1 MNYNSALF
9 TLIVIQSSAV
19 LLRDDKVVERL
30 TINDNLR
37 SSVECGS
44 NFTKGVEQL
53 TIHGAVNISGI
64 EVYSIAFEILHS
76 GSKEP
81 LECNII
87 NQTTNLSSNR
97 PECGYQ
103 QDPTDLNIGKFTYRI
118 ALTEKYSLAVF
129 KATLNF
135 KKGSEDDS
143 EIKNIKL
150 PKVLHFQPEDLRYEI
165 YIDDQPL
172 GNKTNVSMPD
182 HKSNLKIKYHSLHG
196 KKFTTKMEITYSNR
210 TYTLKDGKEYWL
222 NWSISDCRECNVTV
236 RFFICT
242 NLTNETCIIFI
253 NRSTGSRESLNYNY
267 FYIGFVILPPIIVL
281 AILCKK
287 RKCKGKKKSNT
298 SEKPDSKDYNQS
310 EPKNSKIYI
319 VFLVYL
325 MTINSHQ
332 IKALAKCI
340 QKLEHESPYLVIVVH
355 MLSNGAKEINA
366 YIHSKTCLTD
376 IFIYEVNAPVEEYFA
391 KKEDILLNLR
401 KFIDDDEIYTD
412 IHTSLNQNIVIIDV
426 SEKLITTT
434 EKSILSLFSKEKG
447 KLIEKVPLNTGAEI
461 TNKIISNN
469 VKVDTKR
476 NILSRNNS
484 CSNQVTTPDVSLPG
498 SQSLC
503 SPSHPT
509 NFQPFIVKQAECQSN
524 YINIENESF
533 AKDEDNHKKSISVN
547 EISKKGLDFFSNLFN
562 VKKPQEITRN
572 NVELDRNH
580 PKVTYMDDN
589 VKIKT
594 AERTPLVNPS
604 KSTERKNEIETA
616 VKQSMLGRRNSSKSI
631 DLKESI
637 EKQLLEEK
645 NTSETDPQNK
655 LNDHVKLFVSNILTD
670 IDPDSEQLNDIFYLF
685 LRKAE
690 SSKIKDYKDTYWLVE
705 LIQFIFKTFEKN
717 NANASNFLSNFLY
730 HMLTILINKKLA
742 DAYLVVEIKNK
753 ILNLTPNEMEN
764 NIPKKNDN
772 FNLNQVD
779 KKRTENG
786 KYKSRIDGKENLR
799 ADENETT

>member
-1 MNYNSALF
+1 
-9 TLIVIQSSAV
+9 
-19 LLRDDKVVERL
+19 
-30 TINDNLR
+30 
-37 SSVECGS
+37 
-44 NFTKGVEQL
+44 
-53 TIHGAVNISGI
+53 
-64 EVYSIAFEILHS
+64 
-76 GSKEP
+76 
-81 LECNII
+81 ECNII

-97 PECGYQ
+97 PECGCQ
-103 QDPTDLNIGKFTYRI
+103 RDPTDLNIVKFTYRI

-172 GNKTNVSMPD
+172 GNKTNVSIPD

-196 KKFTTKMEITYSNR
+196 KKFTTKMEIKYSNI
-210 TYTLKDGKEYWL
+210 TYTLKDGKEDWL
-222 NWSISDCRECNVTV
+222 DLSIFDCRECRECNVTI

-253 NRSTGSRESLNYNY
+253 NRSTGSRESVNDNY
-267 FYIGFVILPPIIVL
+267 FYIGFVILLPIIVL

-287 RKCKGKKKSNT
+287 RKCKEKKKSNT
-298 SEKPDSKDYNQS
+298 SEKPDLKDYNQS

-412 IHTSLNQNIVIIDV
+412 IPTSLNQNIVIIDV

-469 VKVDTKR
+469 VKDDTKR

-484 CSNQVTTPDVSLPG
+484 CSNQVTTAPDVSLPG

-547 EISKKGLDFFSNLFN
+547 EISKKGYAFFSNLFN
-562 VKKPQEITRN
+562 VKKPQEFTRN

-594 AERTPLVNPS
+594 AERTPLVSPS
-604 KSTERKNEIETA
+604 KT
-616 VKQSMLGRRNSSKSI
+616 
-631 DLKESI
+631 
-637 EKQLLEEK
+637 
-645 NTSETDPQNK
+645 
-655 LNDHVKLFVSNILTD
+655 
-670 IDPDSEQLNDIFYLF
+670 
-685 LRKAE
+685 
-690 SSKIKDYKDTYWLVE
+690 
-705 LIQFIFKTFEKN
+705 
-717 NANASNFLSNFLY
+717 
-730 HMLTILINKKLA
+730 

-786 KYKSRIDGKENLR
+786 KYKSRIEGKENLR